1 MGLIR
6 ELRKAKSEATAAVK
20 VWKADNP
27 RRDGETLAQ
36 YRRRCQD
43 AMKTQFGQK
52 YGSPDWSEWLKI
64 IMEVLKM
71 IIPLLIACVLFAL
84 MLALPTSGQAA
95 DLQWSTL
102 DGATVVAAVPAV
114 ATDCTTGHCVAPK
127 HVATVH
133 TARAGLVRG
142 QPIRNAGRAILA
154 ARPIRRVG
162 AAIAT
167 VQPIRRAARAVAT
180 VRPIRRVGKAV
191 GTVIRARPLARLV
204 GLRR

>member
-6 ELRKAKSEATAAVK
+6 ELRKARSEATSAVK
-20 VWKADNP
+20 AWKAENP

-36 YRRRCQD
+36 YRRRCRD
-43 AMKTQFGQK
+43 AMEDHFAER
-52 YGSPDWSEWLKI
+52 YGGPDWSEWLKI

-71 IIPLLIACVLFAL
+71 IIPLLIVSLLFAL
-84 MLALPTSGQAA
+84 LIAVPSSGEAA

-102 DGATVVAAVPAV
+102 DDATVAATAPAV
-114 ATDCTTGHCVAPK
+114 AETCAAGRCN
-127 HVATVH
+127 VATVSA
-133 TARAGLVRG
+133 ARVGLVRG
-142 QPIRNAGRAILA
+142 QPIRNAGRVVLA

-167 VQPIRRAARAVAT
+167 AQPIRRAARAVAT

-191 GTVIRARPLARLV
+191 GTVVRARPLAKLV

>member
-20 VWKADNP
+20 VWKANNP

-36 YRRRCQD
+36 YRRRCQE
-43 AMKTQFGQK
+43 AMQTQFRQT

-71 IIPLLIACVLFAL
+71 IIPLLITCVLFAL

-114 ATDCTTGHCVAPK
+114 AASCTTGRCNI
-127 HVATVH
+127 ATVH
-133 TARAGLVRG
+133 TADAGLVRG
-142 QPIRNAGRAILA
+142 QPIRNAGRVIIA

-167 VQPIRRAARAVAT
+167 AQPLRRAVRAVAT

-191 GTVIRARPLARLV
+191 GIVIRARPLARLV

>member
-6 ELRKAKSEATAAVK
+6 ELRKARSEATAAVK

-36 YRRRCQD
+36 YRRRCRD
-43 AMKTQFGQK
+43 AMEAHFSER
-52 YGSPDWSEWLKI
+52 YGGPDWSEWLKI

-71 IIPLLIACVLFAL
+71 IIPLLIVCLLFAL
-84 MLALPTSGQAA
+84 LIVVPSSGQAA

-102 DGATVVAAVPAV
+102 DGATVVRAAPVAPAPCATGQCDV
-114 ATDCTTGHCVAPK
+114 ATA
-127 HVATVH
+127 H
-133 TARAGLVRG
+133 TPRAALVRG
-142 QPIRNAGRAILA
+142 QPIRNAGRVVLA

-162 AAIAT
+162 VAIAT
-167 VQPIRRAARAVAT
+167 AQPIRRAARAVAT
-180 VRPIRRVGKAV
+180 VRPVRRVGKAV
-191 GTVIRARPLARLV
+191 GAVVRARPLARLV

>member
-20 VWKADNP
+20 VWKANNP

-43 AMKTQFGQK
+43 AMKTQFSQT

-71 IIPLLIACVLFAL
+71 IIPLLITCVLFAL
-84 MLALPTSGQAA
+84 MLALPASGQAA

-102 DGATVVAAVPAV
+102 DDATVVAASSR
-114 ATDCTTGHCVAPK
+114 CG
-127 HVATVH
+127 
-133 TARAGLVRG
+133 GELVR
-142 QPIRNAGRAILA
+142 P
-154 ARPIRRVG
+154 G
-162 AAIAT
+162 AATSPPCKRPAPAWSAGNRSEMR
-167 VQPIRRAARAVAT
+167 VARSWQPDRSAVWEPRLPQRSRSGGRRG
-180 VRPIRRVGKAV
+180 P
-191 GTVIRARPLARLV
+191 
-204 GLRR
+204 